1 MSQVWRDEDMEGA
14 VIGAMLLRGADSEV
28 MDVIASLPASA
39 FDVWQYREIYQGIC
53 AQARSSGVIDPIL
66 LGEKLPAHV
75 SLIDA
80 SARKTWS
87 RSSLTSYVV
96 QLKRFAS
103 LRAGQSALT
112 EALERLNA
120 AANSDIGIVALE
132 EVRELVSAIQ
142 TDDNAIRPIQLDE
155 LLPAIIDRL
164 DDKVNG
170 GAGSR
175 TLLTGIEPL
184 DVITGGFDQA
194 SLILLAARPSMGKTE
209 MILDVID
216 KVSAAG
222 EGVLFFSMEMSDVEI
237 AERHVSAA
245 GGLSTSKL
253 KSAERL
259 ADEDW
264 ARISHGIGQMTE
276 RPIWIVDAT
285 DLDVDQIKQIA
296 VNHKQQHPET
306 ALVAIDYLRLIKL
319 KGNSRHDLA
328 VGEVSKGLKSLA
340 KTIRTPVV
348 ALSQLSRSVEQ
359 RVNKRP
365 VNADLKDSGEIEADA
380 DIIMMLYR
388 DEVYDPESPAR
399 GIAEI
404 NITKN
409 RNGALG
415 TVYRRFHNGH
425 FHDIDQA
432 EAQSRCREQVQSK
445 SPNTRSYARGEA
457 NAHR

>member
-1 MSQVWRDEDMEGA
+1 MSKIWRDQEIEGA
-14 VIGAMLLRGADSEV
+14 VIGAMLLRGADNEV
-28 MDVIASLPASA
+28 MDLIASLPASV

-53 AQARSSGVIDPIL
+53 VQARSKGIIDPVL
-66 LGEKLPAHV
+66 LGEQYPKHQA
-75 SLIDA
+75 LIYS
-80 SARKTWS
+80 SAGKAWS
-87 RSSLTSYVV
+87 RSALKSYSI
-96 QLKRFAS
+96 QLKRFAL
-103 LRAGQSALT
+103 LRDGQAALT
-112 EALERLNA
+112 EAIDRLNT
-120 AANSDIGIVALE
+120 AANSEMGIAALE
-132 EVRELVSAIQ
+132 DVKTLVAAIQ
-142 TDDNAIRPIQLDE
+142 TDSEAIRPVALDE
-155 LLPAIIDRL
+155 LLPSVINRL
-164 DDKVNG
+164 EDKFDG
-170 GAGSR
+170 ESAGR
-175 TLLTGIEPL
+175 TVLTGISDL
-184 DVITGGFDQA
+184 DAITGGFDQTD
-194 SLILLAARPSMGKTE
+194 LILLAARPSIGKTE
-209 MILDVID
+209 TVLDFID
-216 KVSAAG
+216 KISASG
-222 EGVLFFSMEMSDVEI
+222 GGVLMFSMEMSAIQI

-245 GGLSTSKL
+245 GGFSTSKL
-253 KSAERL
+253 KSADQL
-259 ADEDW
+259 GDEDW
-264 ARISHGIGQMTE
+264 ARISHGIGQMTG

-285 DLDVDQIKQIA
+285 DLNVDQIKQIA
-296 VNHKQQHPET
+296 ITHKQQHPET
-306 ALVAIDYLRLIKL
+306 ALIGIDYLRLIQL

-388 DEVYDPESPAR
+388 DEVYDPESTAR

-432 EAQSRCREQVQSK
+432 EAQSRSREQAQPQGKERRYS
-445 SPNTRSYARGEA
+445 NGGAR
-457 NAHR
+457 